1 MTTWQICFRA
11 LLLAIAL
18 LILISLA
25 GCAPARERFIQS
37 ERERAR
43 AEQVDNALA
52 VAKEAQAIGRILPEY
67 PDLCRRE
74 HRSGVSRG
82 DRLDAALVKTDR
94 ALFRANGQIRECATW
109 YDELRTGFE
118 GGAQ

>member
-11 LLLAIAL
+11 LLLVIAL

-25 GCAPARERFIQS
+25 GCAPSGFVAA

-43 AEQVDNALA
+43 AEQVSKALS
-52 VAKEAQAIGRILPEY
+52 VADEERRIGRSLPVCPEA
-67 PDLCRRE
+67 CRQT

-82 DRLDAALVKTDR
+82 DRLDAALIKTDR
-94 ALFRANGQIRECATW
+94 ALSRANGQIHECAGW
-109 YDELRTGFE
+109 YDELRTGIE
-118 GGAQ
+118 GEAQ

>member
-1 MTTWQICFRA
+1 
-11 LLLAIAL
+11 

-37 ERERAR
+37 ERERA
-43 AEQVDNALA
+43 AAGQVDKALA
-52 VAKEAQAIGRILPEY
+52 VAEEAQELGRNLPEY

-74 HRSGVSRG
+74 HRSGVSKG

-94 ALFRANGQIRECATW
+94 ALSRANGQIRECATW